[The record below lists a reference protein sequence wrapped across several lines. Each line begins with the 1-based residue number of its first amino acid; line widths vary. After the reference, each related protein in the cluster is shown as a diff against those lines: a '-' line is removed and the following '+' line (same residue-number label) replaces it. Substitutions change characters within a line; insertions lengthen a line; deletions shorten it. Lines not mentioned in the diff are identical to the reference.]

1 MTDVLRV
8 EGLHKSFGDVEVL
21 KGIDLSIR
29 QGDVVSVI
37 GSSGSGKT
45 TFLRCINLLEEFQS
59 GIITVN
65 SESIGYRDTDRG
77 RRRLPDRVV
86 ARQRAMTGMVFQ
98 TFNLFPHLT
107 ATDNVALG
115 LIKVRKK
122 SRDTARRESREWL
135 ERVGLADRA
144 DRYPA
149 QLSGGQQQRVGI
161 ARALAMNPSLM
172 LFDEATSALDPEL
185 VGEVLAVI
193 RDLAEEGMTM
203 LIVTHEMQF
212 AGEVSDE
219 IVFMSDG
226 LIAEKGPPSEV
237 LKNPESR
244 RLQEFLHRTRH

>member
-1 MTDVLRV
+1 MSYVLKV
-8 EGLHKSFGDVEVL
+8 ENLHKNFGELEVL
-21 KGIDLSIR
+21 KGVDLSIE

-45 TFLRCINLLEEFQS
+45 TFLRCINVLEDFQE
-59 GIITVN
+59 GTIAIN
-65 SESIGYRDTDRG
+65 GEPIGYRVIDG
-77 RRRLPDRVV
+77 RRRKLPDRVV

-98 TFNLFPHLT
+98 TFNLFPHLD

-115 LIKVRKK
+115 LVKVRRK
-122 SRDTARRESREWL
+122 SRRVAREEARAWL
-135 ERVGLADRA
+135 DRVGLSDRA

-212 AGEVSDE
+212 AAEVSDR
-219 IVFMSDG
+219 IVFMSEG
-226 LIAEKGPPSEV
+226 LIAEQGRPSEV
-237 LKNPESR
+237 LQNPKNP
-244 RLQEFLHRTRH
+244 RLRDFLRRTRH